1 MSYNVDIV
9 AIAMHTSTISQVL
22 MALLI
27 LVSVFSWSAIFRNV
41 IRLNRVRSSNDLF
54 ESQFWGG
61 KESLNSLYE
70 NAQTKNGQGGP
81 LERIFESGLRE
92 YQKMVAIKNIA
103 PTDVTSSAKG
113 AMRASSHR
121 ESGHLETSISFLGTV
136 GSVAPYVGLLGALWE
151 LLAQNAYVE
160 VGTDDLSMPLKI
172 GGSLLIGVIGL
183 VVSLPATISNKHF
196 FQDIR
201 RIGLHHDAFIEEFT
215 NILQRHVPR
224 TQ

>member
-1 MSYNVDIV
+1 MSYNVDVV

-27 LVSVFSWSAIFRNV
+27 LVSVFSWSVIFRNV

-92 YQKMVAIKNIA
+92 YQKMVAIKNIT
-103 PTDVTSSAKG
+103 PTDVTSCAKG

-121 ESGHLETSISFLGTV
+121 ESGHLETSISF
-136 GSVAPYVGLLGALWE
+136 
-151 LLAQNAYVE
+151 
-160 VGTDDLSMPLKI
+160 
-172 GGSLLIGVIGL
+172 
-183 VVSLPATISNKHF
+183 
-196 FQDIR
+196 
-201 RIGLHHDAFIEEFT
+201 
-215 NILQRHVPR
+215 
-224 TQ
+224 